1 MGAEFIYLFIYLY
14 KLGERGVAHK
24 NSVVYFTF
32 SGEVCNYTNV

>member
-1 MGAEFIYLFIYLY
+1 MGVEFIYLFIYWY

-32 SGEVCNYTNV
+32 SGKVCNYTNI